1 MNMTEATK
9 CAETHKLCPSPFT
22 PALDTNPVP
31 LPNRSFLMA
40 PPASPPPPP
49 PPPPPL
55 PPPPPFAESTS
66 PCLLQKSKLRKVNWI
81 TIPKE
86 KILGKDNIWTVDKYD
101 DDFQLDTSAMEELF
115 EQVVNVSVNKQNS
128 RQSFRGSCP
137 YRTSEKVSLLD
148 PRRSMNVGIFLKQ
161 FKRSAKEIVEDIRH
175 GTTKGYGSEE
185 LTKLLKLLPEAE
197 EVKHLKMFQGD
208 QNKLPEADLFMLLL
222 VRVPSYCLH
231 LEAMIL
237 KEEFEPQVQS
247 LLASVSVLMEAA
259 HELQNCHELHTI
271 LRLVLKAGNLMNA
284 GGYSG
289 NAAGFRIAS
298 LLKLADIRANK
309 PGMNLMHFVA
319 MEAGKKDKNLLSFP
333 DKLEHIGEAARLS
346 EDGLSEE
353 LNKLEERLD
362 SLQANLHEDPE
373 LEAQIT
379 SFLQNA
385 KKELKVI
392 WGKMELF
399 QKLRNSLVEYF
410 CEDDKFKVEEYCI
423 VLKSFCEKF
432 QKAIQEN
439 TNREIAEL
447 KRQQREKKN
456 AEKRHSI
463 AICSVIENELGQ
475 DELERALSRNL
486 RHQSMRRWDCKSFKQ
501 DTSSLL
507 HCTKNPHASGE
518 VPQVDQERDTSCI
531 IKDFHDTELADLMR
545 KVSEK
550 VLNQQLGHCVMQKV
564 NPVPKECVKMLNQ
577 EPDTIKETV
586 KSETEPRASQQ
597 TLSLSKDYSKL
608 NGRTMY
614 STPTKRLK
622 ANENVL
628 TKSKPSHC
636 SKWKRESLERNG
648 EQSAAAKGK
657 RSNQSSP
664 TSKKTYTGVET
675 SVHQKDHFAKANQQ
689 RDTELNKDNSK
700 SLITNRKSKVNN
712 NDPNSILAP
721 EQKAIHQGDKE
732 HVSEKFSPR
741 SSLTQKKL
749 QAPIQRHSVTSPVS
763 NKQMSSIKEKQMSS
777 IKEKQKEHQ
786 VSEKVTQRNGRKS
799 IQKEMFTSSQTTSP
813 ITGAQN
819 QSETA
824 KSDTRNPHAKQSM
837 PLKKPNTEQVTSA
850 KPQTDSLTH
859 TGAADQS
866 RPLKKSQQPVWR

>member
-1 MNMTEATK
+1 MNMTVATK
-9 CAETHKLCPSPFT
+9 CAEALKLCSSPFT
-22 PALDTNPVP
+22 PVLDTNSVP

-55 PPPPPFAESTS
+55 PPPPPFSESTS

-86 KILGKDNIWTVDKYD
+86 KILGKDNIWTADKYD

-115 EQVVNVSVNKQNS
+115 EQVLNVSVNKQNS
-128 RQSFRGSCP
+128 RQSFRSSCP
-137 YRTSEKVSLLD
+137 YRTSEKVYLLD
-148 PRRSMNVGIFLKQ
+148 SRRSMNVGIFLKQ
-161 FKRSAKEIVEDIRH
+161 FKRSVKEIVEDIRH

-208 QNKLPEADLFMLLL
+208 ENKLPEADLFMLLL

-298 LLKLADIRANK
+298 LLKLADIKANK

-346 EDGLSEE
+346 EDGLTEE

-362 SLQANLHEDPE
+362 SLQTNLHEDPE

-379 SFLQNA
+379 SFLQTA

-392 WGKMELF
+392 WEKMKLF

-410 CEDDKFKVEEYCI
+410 CEDEKFKVEEYCI

-432 QKAIQEN
+432 QTAIQEN

-447 KRQQREKKN
+447 RRQQMEKKN

-463 AICSVIENELGQ
+463 AICSTIENELGQ

-486 RHQSMRRWDCKSFKQ
+486 RHQSMRRWNCKSFKQ
-501 DTSSLL
+501 DTSSLP
-507 HCTKNPHASGE
+507 HWTKTPHASGE
-518 VPQVDQERDTSCI
+518 VAQIDQERDTSRV

-545 KVSEK
+545 KVSAK
-550 VLNQQLGHCVMQKV
+550 VLNQQLCVMQRA
-564 NPVPKECVKMLNQ
+564 NPVPKESVNILNQ
-577 EPDTIKETV
+577 EPETIKETE
-586 KSETEPRASQQ
+586 KSEKEPTASQQ
-597 TLSLSKDYSKL
+597 TPPLSKDYSKP
-608 NGRTMY
+608 NGRTMC

-622 ANENVL
+622 SNENIVK
-628 TKSKPSHC
+628 KSKPSHC
-636 SKWKRESLERNG
+636 SKWKRESLERNE

-657 RSNQSSP
+657 RSNQSLP
-664 TSKKTYTGVET
+664 TAKKTYTGVKT
-675 SVHQKDHFAKANQQ
+675 SVHQKDSFDKANQQ
-689 RDTELNKDNSK
+689 WDTGLNKDNRQ
-700 SLITNRKSKVNN
+700 SLITIRTSKVNN
-712 NDPNSILAP
+712 NDPNSILAQ
-721 EQKAIHQGDKE
+721 EQKAIHLGDKE

-741 SSLTQKKL
+741 PTLTQRNL
-749 QAPIQRHSVTSPVS
+749 QAPKQRQSVTSPVS
-763 NKQMSSIKEKQMSS
+763 IKQMSSIKEKQ
-777 IKEKQKEHQ
+777 EGHQ
-786 VSEKVTQRNGRKS
+786 VSEKETLRIGRKS
-799 IQKEMFTSSQTTSP
+799 IQSQKEKFTSSQATSP

-819 QSETA
+819 QSEAA
-824 KSDTRNPHAKQSM
+824 KSDTRNLHAKQSM
-837 PLKKPNTEQVTSA
+837 PLKKPNSEQITSV
-850 KPQTDSLTH
+850 KPQSDSLTYK
-859 TGAADQS
+859 GAADQS
-866 RPLKKSQQPVWR
+866 RPLKKSRQPVWR